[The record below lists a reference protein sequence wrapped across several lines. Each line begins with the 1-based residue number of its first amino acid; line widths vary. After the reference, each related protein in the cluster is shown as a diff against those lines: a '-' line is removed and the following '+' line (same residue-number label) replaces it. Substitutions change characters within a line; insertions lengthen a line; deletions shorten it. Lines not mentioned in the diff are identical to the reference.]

1 MKSTLL
7 RTTRPAMLVSLA
19 IAGTLSA
26 TGPAAQ
32 TRPRPGT
39 ADRVQP
45 SGAPHGIDVL
55 VPATPEAARRVTE
68 RLDAEM
74 LRTGRVQAVI
84 ADEVVDTTVANA
96 AQQASR
102 GAWFIERPRTL
113 ATDVAAPT
121 ILASAGPTV
130 TLLAQEIVQP
140 VADGAP
146 VRSKMFLRDA
156 SGLNYSGARRSYEAQ
171 IAVAFVNADAE
182 ADNGDLPR
190 PLSVLVQATG
200 ASVNPQPV
208 EVTQFGQWYPVRISV
223 SNPKAPYQVTVT
235 AHPADPGTT
244 SALAI
249 VPPIV
254 TFSPRTKRVIGYG
267 IGKVR
272 IGVTTSSIA
281 DVAGVTVPVQSDLGE
296 LSEDYVRLDENGNGS
311 IALRAAGEG
320 VAHVVAGDPFF
331 GVTEVNFT
339 TPVPFLTLAA
349 VGGLIGAFLQKRGR
363 RRWGKALG
371 VGALSAIVM
380 TLAYA
385 VGFDW
390 VAQLPGASAVAG
402 SGEAVVF
409 VLGVLGSMVGVQT
422 LLPKA

>member
-1 MKSTLL
+1 MRSTLL
-7 RTTRPAMLVSLA
+7 RTSRPAMLVSLA
-19 IAGTLSA
+19 IAGALSA
-26 TGPAAQ
+26 AVPAAQ

-55 VPATPEAARRVTE
+55 VPVTPDAARGVTE
-68 RLDAEM
+68 RLDLEM
-74 LRTGRVQAVI
+74 LRAGRVHAVI

-102 GAWFIERPRTL
+102 GAWFIERPRNL

-121 ILASAGPTV
+121 ILASAAPTV

-140 VADGAP
+140 AADGAS
-146 VRSKMFLRDA
+146 VRSRVFLRDA

-182 ADNGDLPR
+182 ADNGNLPR

-208 EVTQFGQWYPVRISV
+208 EVTQFGHWYPVRISV
-223 SNPKAPYQVTVT
+223 SNPKAPYEVTVT

-249 VPPIV
+249 VPPTV
-254 TFSPRTKRVIGYG
+254 TFSPRTRRVVGYG

-272 IGVTTSSIA
+272 IGVTARSISE
-281 DVAGVTVPVQSDLGE
+281 VAGITVPVQADRGE
-296 LSEDYVRLDENGNGS
+296 LSEDRVELDGNGDGDIS
-311 IALRAAGEG
+311 LRSAGVG
-320 VAHVVAGDPFF
+320 VARVVAGDPFSG
-331 GVTEVNFT
+331 GVDVEFT
-339 TPVPFLTLAA
+339 SPVPFLALAA
-349 VGGLIGAFLQKRGR
+349 LGGLAGAFLQKRGR
-363 RRWGKALG
+363 RRWGKALLI
-371 VGALSAIVM
+371 GAVSAIVM

-390 VAQLPGASAVAG
+390 VTRLPAASAVAS

-409 VLGVLGSMVGVQT
+409 VLGVLGSMTGVRT